1 MQRPKPFYTPVAPQE
16 GFSPP
21 GLDGTEGLGSQ
32 PTPACTEPLPA
43 VGSSNLY
50 HPPNPEKEV
59 FPAPPA
65 GFQMAP
71 CGCFF
76 DPRIYRI
83 EWATTDFGQSS
94 LGGGG
99 DDLSGDIRSLH
110 LPEELLSFDYSVPEI
125 LDTVSNVDYFFNFK
139 ALDEEPPPRP
149 PPPIPMCRRV

>member
-1 MQRPKPFYTPVAPQE
+1 MQHPKPFYAPTAPQE
-16 GFSPP
+16 VFGPR
-21 GLDGTEGLGSQ
+21 GLDGTEGPGSQ
-32 PTPACTEPLPA
+32 PVPTCTEPLPT

-50 HPPNPEKEV
+50 QPLNPEKEV

-94 LGGGG
+94 LYKLTAVGGGG
-99 DDLSGDIRSLH
+99 PPGGPPGGPGPEALGFVGDGG
-110 LPEELLSFDYSVPEI
+110 PPTFMEL
-125 LDTVSNVDYFFNFK
+125 
-139 ALDEEPPPRP
+139 PPPLLREGPGP
-149 PPPIPMCRRV
+149 PPPTPRESRLP